1 MKYSQFFTK
10 LLLEQD
16 LPNGGNSRTHAEDP
30 NALEGFLDQG
40 TDSDEFLTQG
50 IQDTFTA
57 VQKHFNSKMSEFAS
71 TLSPEAVKQMPMGQ
85 LREKLGNVFKF
96 VNKINI
102 YSNGKID
109 QISQDPYAIM
119 AAFLASEPTKM
130 AAFEELHS
138 NLEEFQNAVQ
148 ELEGQLASLKGQ
160 IDDFVAD
167 VEEIDAEEAQ
177 ENISA
182 FQGGGSGA
190 PQNDNMT
197 RGNPQSA
204 GSGGANLGMSY
215 AESVRRKRAR
225 KHRMIR
231 G

>member
-1 MKYSQFFTK
+1 
-10 LLLEQD
+10 
-16 LPNGGNSRTHAEDP
+16 
-30 NALEGFLDQG
+30 
-40 TDSDEFLTQG
+40 
-50 IQDTFTA
+50 
-57 VQKHFNSKMSEFAS
+57 MSEFAS

-138 NLEEFQNAVQ
+138 NLDEFQSAVQ

-160 IDDFVAD
+160 IDDFVSD

-177 ENISA
+177 ENLGS

-190 PQNDNMT
+190 PQNDNMM

-215 AESVRRKRAR
+215 SESVRHKRSR